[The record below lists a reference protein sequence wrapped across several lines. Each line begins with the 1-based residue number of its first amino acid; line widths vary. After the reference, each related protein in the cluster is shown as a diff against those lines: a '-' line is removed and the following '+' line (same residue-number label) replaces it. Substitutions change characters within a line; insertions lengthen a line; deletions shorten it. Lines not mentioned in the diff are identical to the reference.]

1 MRLAVE
7 EERVKAL
14 DRVVMA
20 TRLLDSRIYPDIS
33 KAVKDE
39 DKRAFKRLC
48 TKADIPADMADD
60 MWKLIRYESREDL
73 HPCW

>member
-1 MRLAVE
+1 MTVE

-20 TRLLDSRIYPDIS
+20 TRLLDSRIYPAIS
-33 KAVKDE
+33 TAVREE
-39 DKRAFKRLC
+39 DKRAFKKLC
-48 TKADIPADMADD
+48 TKADIPANMADD
-60 MWKLIRYESREDL
+60 MWKLICYESREDL